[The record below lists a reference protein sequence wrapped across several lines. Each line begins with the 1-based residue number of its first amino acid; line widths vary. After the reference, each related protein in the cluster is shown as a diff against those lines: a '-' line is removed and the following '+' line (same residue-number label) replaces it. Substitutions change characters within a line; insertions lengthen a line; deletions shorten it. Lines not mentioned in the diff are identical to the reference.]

1 MIEWINNFFGIKNE
15 VSVPTFISIVVFFSG
30 GFINY
35 LLTILN
41 SYSSRRSVRKTF
53 YLVTSEII
61 ANLKVKEKQA
71 LRFYPTIKPAHDKG
85 WVFPYTSVSYL
96 ETLFELDF
104 NEIYYSFRK
113 RNDWSFCNK
122 NIKNK
127 AFHRI
132 WATLRNLRFLETK
145 LEKDLENMM
154 LRFDVFH
161 KEYNVKLE
169 EYRKYHDSF
178 CREIYGQNI
187 DKSNSELIIFLES
200 LSKIWY
206 DWLQMDETKRTAYF
220 ITHDNLVK
228 PILELN
234 QLHKSINLTAEST
247 NLLLACSFQYIEMVN
262 VLNLYN
268 YIFKNYYRD
277 YRESNIILAKCI
289 SILKK

>member
-206 DWLQMDETKRTAYF
+206 DWLQMGETKRTAYF